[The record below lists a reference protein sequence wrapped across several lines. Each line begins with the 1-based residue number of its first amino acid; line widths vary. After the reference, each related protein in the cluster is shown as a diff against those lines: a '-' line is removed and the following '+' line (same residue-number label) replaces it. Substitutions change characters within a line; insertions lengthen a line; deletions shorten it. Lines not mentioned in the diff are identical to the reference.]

1 MKTLTVPV
9 NGGYCFEYEEIDKFG
24 FGRLNSYDDEEGE
37 DEDKAKE
44 EGEETITFEKLTHP
58 TEQDVENE
66 LNILFMEHWDQTDP
80 DFCHFSALILT
91 DKAFEVHMEESS
103 AELVDYDV
111 MQIEFMPDFNFTVL
125 DDISKMLKRIEPD
138 KFQDRRTARPA
149 S

>member
-1 MKTLTVPV
+1 MKILEISV
-9 NGGYCFEYEEIDKFG
+9 NAAYCIEHEYIDKFG
-24 FGRLNSYDDEEGE
+24 FARVNKTVKIGKRINLDNGDEESV
-37 DEDKAKE
+37 
-44 EGEETITFEKLTHP
+44 TFEKMTDP
-58 TEQDVENE
+58 GEEDIENGSD
-66 LNILFMEHWDQTDP
+66 ILLMEHWDQTDP

-91 DKAFEVHMEESS
+91 DKAFKVHMEESL

-138 KFQDRRTARPA
+138 KFQDKRSSRSA